1 MEWSEI
7 IRGVVSKSN
16 KRALRVRFQITSMIS
31 DQNCTTRSS
40 IATLLDTFWNRT
52 IYVPIKSKLKHRPPS
67 LRAYLGHLASF
78 PARERGNLMNLV
90 FPRAGHLITTH
101 RGWGI
106 WSLASI
112 SCYESRWYHVGDT
125 SLHAFKAKDTRFV
138 ADWLKSKGL
147 HKLCSVFE
155 GIQEPVI
162 LSLACKSVV
171 Y

>member
-1 MEWSEI
+1 MVEWSEI
-7 IRGVVSKSN
+7 IRGVISKSN
-16 KRALRVRFQITSMIS
+16 KRALRDRFQITSMIS

-52 IYVPIKSKLKHRPPS
+52 IYVPVKPKLKHRPPS
-67 LRAYLGHLASF
+67 PRAYLWHLAFF

-112 SCYESRWYHVGDT
+112 SSYESRWYHVGWYKP
-125 SLHAFKAKDTRFV
+125 SCIQSERYPIRG
-138 ADWLKSKGL
+138 GL
-147 HKLCSVFE
+147 AEK
-155 GIQEPVI
+155 QR
-162 LSLACKSVV
+162 LAQALFGCIWRYSRTI
-171 Y
+171 YIIFGM